1 MDRVIEHHK
10 NMIAAPDEEIY
21 SIEYRM
27 KHSDGS
33 LKWICSRDNVFKRNS
48 EGMAE
53 QILGTAIDI
62 TEIKT
67 AEEEKEKMEKQLR
80 QAQKMESIGTLA
92 GGIAHDFNNIL
103 GTIISYSEL
112 GLNTISDELSVKNSL
127 EGIIRAGNRAK
138 DIIRQII
145 TFSRQTDIELK
156 PVSLGEIIKETLP
169 LIRSSL
175 PSTIKIKTLI
185 NTDGIVMA
193 DHAQI
198 SQILLNL
205 CSNAMDS
212 MIEHGG
218 VLEIN
223 LSRLNIMSEHTD
235 LKPGDYIVLTVTD
248 TGHGM
253 EKDILERI
261 FDPFF
266 TTKNHGKGSGMGL
279 SVVHGIVKSHGG
291 IIKVWSKPK
300 KGSSFQISIPEF
312 HNPVHEKEILHES
325 VPSGKENILF
335 IDDEED
341 LLFSQGQMLKFQGY
355 NVTTTTSSM
364 EALKTFQENPC
375 DFDLIITDQ
384 TMPDMTG
391 IEIVKK
397 ILHIR
402 PGMPVILC
410 TGYSE
415 KSIEDEAKS
424 LGIKYL
430 ITKPVTAK
438 NFAKIIRNV
447 LGQ

>member
-1 MDRVIEHHK
+1 
-10 NMIAAPDEEIY
+10 
-21 SIEYRM
+21 
-27 KHSDGS
+27 
-33 LKWICSRDNVFKRNS
+33 
-48 EGMAE
+48 
-53 QILGTAIDI
+53 
-62 TEIKT
+62 
-67 AEEEKEKMEKQLR
+67 
-80 QAQKMESIGTLA
+80 
-92 GGIAHDFNNIL
+92 
-103 GTIISYSEL
+103 
-112 GLNTISDELSVKNSL
+112 
-127 EGIIRAGNRAK
+127 
-138 DIIRQII
+138 
-145 TFSRQTDIELK
+145 
-156 PVSLGEIIKETLP
+156 
-169 LIRSSL
+169 
-175 PSTIKIKTLI
+175 
-185 NTDGIVMA
+185 MA